1 MSAMMDLTP
10 YLQQNP
16 LLQGFTEDGLKI
28 IASVCVPRQI
38 EPGHPI
44 FVSGLHGES
53 AFLLVAGEV
62 VLAVDRPHG
71 QRELAVLTAP
81 DVFGELSLLKPGP
94 RRVTARSRTQVGVI
108 EIPRRDFMAL
118 QKQRPQACMKLLM
131 NVSERLGQRL
141 AETGPLLD
149 KLVDQI

>member
-1 MSAMMDLTP
+1 MWAAMDLTP

-16 LLQGFTEDGLKI
+16 LLQGFTEDGIKI

-38 EPGHPI
+38 EMGQPI
-44 FVSGLHGES
+44 FVGGLHGES

-62 VLAVDRPHG
+62 QLTVDRPNG
-71 QRELAVLTAP
+71 PRDLAVLTAP

-94 RRVTARSRTQVGVI
+94 RRVTARART
-108 EIPRRDFMAL
+108 

-149 KLVDQI
+149 KLVDQL

>member
-1 MSAMMDLTP
+1 MDLTP

-16 LLQGFTEDGLKI
+16 LMQGFTEDGLKI

-38 EPGHPI
+38 EPGQPI
-44 FVSGLHGES
+44 FVERLHGES

-62 VLAVDRPHG
+62 RLTVERAGGP
-71 QRELAVLTAP
+71 RELGVLFAP

-94 RRVTARSRTQVGVI
+94 RRVTARARTQVGVI

-118 QKQRPQACMKLLM
+118 QKQRPQACIKLLM
-131 NVSERLGQRL
+131 NVSERLGHRL
-141 AETGPLLD
+141 DEMSPLLD
-149 KLVDQI
+149 KLVDQL